1 MIAGIQR
8 KQDIGMTKSVEFF
21 YDYSSPFSYFADCQ
35 LPAIAQRRGARIVY
49 RPAILGV
56 LIVESGNQPPP
67 TVPAKLKYMTA
78 DMRRWAAKLN
88 VPFVMNPA
96 FPVRSITL
104 MRAALIAQDTGVFAR
119 FHPAMWRAMWV
130 DGANLGDPAVLTDV
144 LNRADLDGA
153 AIVKATQEETVKA
166 RLKANCDE
174 ALARGAFGLPT
185 FFVGSEMFF
194 GNDRVE
200 FVDAA
205 LANA

>member
-1 MIAGIQR
+1 
-8 KQDIGMTKSVEFF
+8 MTKSVEFF

-35 LPAIAQRRGARIVY
+35 LPAIAARHAAQIIY

-56 LIVESGNQPPP
+56 LIVESGNQAPP
-67 TVPAKLKYMTA
+67 TVPAKMKYMTA
-78 DMRRWAAKLN
+78 DMSRWATKLKI
-88 VPFVMNPA
+88 PFTMNPA

-104 MRAALIAQDTGVFAR
+104 MRAALIAQDIGVFPR
-119 FHPAMWRAMWV
+119 FHETMWRAMWV
-130 DGANLGDPAVLTDV
+130 DGANLADAAVLTDV
-144 LNRADLDGA
+144 LNRADLDGTR
-153 AIVKATQEETVKA
+153 IVEATRDEPVKA

-200 FVDAA
+200 FVDIA
-205 LANA
+205 LAHA

>member
-1 MIAGIQR
+1 
-8 KQDIGMTKSVEFF
+8 MTKSVEFF

-35 LPAIAQRRGARIVY
+35 LPAIAARRAAQIIY

-56 LIVESGNQPPP
+56 LIVESGNQAPP
-67 TVPAKLKYMTA
+67 TVPAKMKYMTA
-78 DMRRWAAKLN
+78 DMSRWATKLKI
-88 VPFVMNPA
+88 PLTMNPA

-104 MRAALIAQDTGVFAR
+104 MRAALIAQDIGVFPR
-119 FHPAMWRAMWV
+119 FHETMWRAMWV
-130 DGANLGDPAVLTDV
+130 DGANLADAAVLTDV
-144 LNRADLDGA
+144 LNRADLDGTR
-153 AIVKATQEETVKA
+153 IVEATQDEPVKA

-200 FVDAA
+200 FVDIA
-205 LANA
+205 LAHA